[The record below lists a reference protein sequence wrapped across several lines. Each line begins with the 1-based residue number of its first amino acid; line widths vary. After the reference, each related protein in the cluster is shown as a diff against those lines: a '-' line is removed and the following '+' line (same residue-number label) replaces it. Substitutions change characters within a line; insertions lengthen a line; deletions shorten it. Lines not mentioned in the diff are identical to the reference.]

1 MLQLQELGRRPH
13 TDEQDVDVSSDSRA
27 VLEDLLHASQQHAED
42 GLLDV
47 LVAVD
52 TGSQG
57 TSELIEHILQRF
69 KGFSFTFRITP
80 PRVRRQR
87 DDSLWNESD

>member
-1 MLQLQELGRRPH
+1 MPYKQELGRCPH

-57 TSELIEHILQRF
+57 TSELIEHILQRT
-69 KGFSFTFRITP
+69 KI
-80 PRVRRQR
+80 
-87 DDSLWNESD
+87 